1 MYKKAGLIVGGA
13 IIVIAIII
21 FLIASGSSDKGKTK
35 NVEQP
40 AAVTTTA
47 AAPSQNTNAPAQ
59 QQSGKQS
66 VIQIDSDTLPTPSI
80 TEEIG
85 IVQDKSMVLIDSS
98 LYYSLTML
106 IGSDNKQLMYIVSEK
121 GYNSVAVGDKC
132 KVGLACYVTKNGS
145 SYYAI
150 QGIEK
155 L

>member
-13 IIVIAIII
+13 IIVIAIVI

-47 AAPSQNTNAPAQ
+47 AAPSQNNAPAQ
-59 QQSGKQS
+59 QQSNKQGI
-66 VIQIDSDTLPTPSI
+66 VQIDSDTLPTPSI

-132 KVGLACYVTKNGS
+132 KVSLACYVTKNGS